1 MNRNIAALLLTLL
14 PSVAFA
20 TDLRV
25 YPSFTEVQQPA
36 AAEVTFPFGA
46 WRWIQPGSFTVSGAI
61 PAAISLQPAELD
73 WLRTQEGKSVT
84 WVQPG
89 QAPVQATFERADDLL
104 IKLSSGEYVN
114 AGRAELAFSEKP
126 PLQGGVTVKVAG
138 LDTTK
143 SANLLYRTGALFWK
157 PRYEL
162 TLNGTSAS
170 LSALAQISNLSD
182 QPFNAQKVD
191 LYGGSVQQQYQPT
204 LTPVAYAET
213 TSVAGRTSSGV
224 LAMAAS
230 SPIANDQIRSVGEV
244 RGLQRYSLPGGLTI
258 GRGETRTLPFLQ
270 PKVSDFTRYASVQS
284 YFNGQGGAGS
294 TNRHY
299 KFTSS
304 QSLPTGLVDVREAG
318 LLVGSVQLPAVQAGK
333 PVDLDLGAD
342 TELRFEK
349 TVKRTGQEKNEK
361 GQVLSTSYQVT
372 YSFTSTKQTATKVSV
387 REQLYARSVSVD
399 GQAAQNGQITITRQ
413 VDVPAGGKAS
423 LSFKLKVVN

>member
-1 MNRNIAALLLTLL
+1 MNRNIAVLLLAAL
-14 PSVAFA
+14 PSTALA
-20 TDLRV
+20 AGLRV
-25 YPSFTEVQQPA
+25 YPTFTEVQQPTA
-36 AAEVTFPFGA
+36 SEVTFPFGA
-46 WRWIQPGSFTVSGAI
+46 WRWILPGSFTVSGAQ
-61 PAAISLQPAELD
+61 PSSISVQPTELD
-73 WLRTQEGKSVT
+73 WLRTQEGKRVT

-89 QAPVQATFERADDLL
+89 QVPVQATLERADDLL
-104 IKLSSGEYVN
+104 IQLSSGEYVN

-138 LDTTK
+138 LDTAK
-143 SANLLYRTGALFWK
+143 NASLLYRTGALFWK

-162 TLNGTSAS
+162 TLNSTSAS

-182 QPFNAQKVD
+182 QPFSAQKVD

-204 LTPVAYAET
+204 PVPTPVSDLQSGAMVTAT
-213 TSVAGRTSSGV
+213 AARTGSSVA
-224 LAMAAS
+224 
-230 SPIANDQIRSVGEV
+230 NYQIQSLGEV
-244 RGLQRYSLPGGLTI
+244 RGLQRYSLPGGLNI

-284 YFNGQGGAGS
+284 YFNSQGQAGA

-372 YSFTSTKQTATKVSV
+372 YSFTSTKQSSTKVTV
-387 REQLYARSVSVD
+387 REQLYARSVLVD

-413 VDVPAGGKAS
+413 VDVPASGKAS
-423 LSFKLKVVN
+423 LSFKLKVMN

>member
-1 MNRNIAALLLTLL
+1 MNRKITALLLTLL

-20 TDLRV
+20 TDLRL

-36 AAEVTFPFGA
+36 TSEVTFPFGA
-46 WRWIQPGSFTVSGAI
+46 WRWIQPGSFTVSGVT

-104 IKLSSGEYVN
+104 IKLGSGEYVN

-126 PLQGGVTVKVAG
+126 PLQGGFTLKVAG
-138 LDTTK
+138 LNATK

-182 QPFNAQKVD
+182 QSFTAQKVD

-204 LTPVAYAET
+204 PMPVAYAEA
-213 TSVAGRTSSGV
+213 TSAAGRTRT
-224 LAMAAS
+224 ANAAS
-230 SPIANDQIRSVGEV
+230 SPVALDQIRSVGEV
-244 RGLQRYSLPGGLTI
+244 RGLQRYTLPGGLNI

-284 YFNGQGGAGS
+284 YFNGQGQSGS
-294 TNRHY
+294 ANRHY

-318 LLVGSVQLPAVQAGK
+318 LLVGSVQLPAVQVGK
-333 PVDLDLGAD
+333 PVDLDLGSD
-342 TELRFEK
+342 SELRFEK

-372 YSFTSTKQTATKVSV
+372 YSFTSTKGAATKVSV

-399 GQAAQNGQITITRQ
+399 GQAAQNGQVAITRQ

-423 LSFKLKVVN
+423 LTFKLKIVN